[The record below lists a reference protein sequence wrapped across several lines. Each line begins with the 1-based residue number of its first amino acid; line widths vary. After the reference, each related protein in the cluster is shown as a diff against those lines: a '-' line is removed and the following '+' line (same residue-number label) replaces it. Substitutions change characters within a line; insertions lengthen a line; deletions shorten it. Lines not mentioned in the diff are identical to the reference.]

1 MQILRFFEFL
11 ITHHDT
17 KIRIEA
23 SKAVERFFTCSN
35 KVLNW
40 IFSTKFLSLIEETIK
55 SDDFEVKIS

>member
-1 MQILRFFEFL
+1 MQQLRFFEFL
-11 ITHHDT
+11 ITHYDT

-35 KVLNW
+35 KVR
-40 IFSTKFLSLIEETIK
+40 IFNKKFLSLIEEAIK